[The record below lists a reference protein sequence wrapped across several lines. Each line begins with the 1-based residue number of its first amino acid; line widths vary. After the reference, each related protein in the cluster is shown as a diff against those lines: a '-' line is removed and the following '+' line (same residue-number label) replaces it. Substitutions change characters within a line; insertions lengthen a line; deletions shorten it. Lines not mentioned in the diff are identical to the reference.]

1 VACFTTDER
10 ATFSSFTVMENL
22 PCMRDAAQK
31 ENRNRAIKFV
41 LILIDKGIEAIR
53 SVAWIEMEFMGN
65 TVPLAGLAL
74 CPQFRVLLSCR
85 SASSFFIS
93 TTAILL
99 CSSKGRSNS
108 RKLGQSSRCNSGGIY
123 RRTQRKAAKNVAE
136 FSWFMINKEIPD
148 GSARYTP
155 CARLH

>member
-1 VACFTTDER
+1 VACFSTDER

-22 PCMRDAAQK
+22 RSMRDDAQK
-31 ENRNRAIKFV
+31 ENRDRAIKFV
-41 LILIDKGIEAIR
+41 LILIDKRIEAR
-53 SVAWIEMEFMGN
+53 SLAWIEMEFMGN

-123 RRTQRKAAKNVAE
+123 RRAQRKAAKNVAV
-136 FSWFMINKEIPD
+136 FMVHD
-148 GSARYTP
+148 Q
-155 CARLH
+155 